1 MKTYDLLAIGRSSID
16 LYSNDIGAPFE
27 QITSFAAYVG
37 GCPLNISV
45 GMRRLGLNTA
55 LLTAVG
61 EDQVGNFILHFLRNE
76 GVDTQFTPRK
86 PGRRSSAV
94 VLGIEPPDRFPLTYY
109 RDNCADIEL
118 TIDDVLAAPIAA
130 SRALLI
136 SGTGLCKEPSRSA
149 TLFAA
154 ELARAA
160 GVPVALDIDFRPDQW
175 HDPRAFGVTL
185 RLAMRLVDIV
195 IGTEDEINAAMLT
208 DAGQISLTHSQVSDT
223 RVQGDVNTAIDALL
237 ALGPKVLL
245 QKRGGDG
252 ARFHIVDDGR
262 PTTDDRRTISD
273 DHAQTTTTATRHS
286 SLVTRQVFDAPGFPV
301 EVANILGAG
310 DAFASGALYGF
321 VQGWDWYK
329 AARLG
334 NACGAIVVTRH
345 GCANFMPTYD
355 EVMAFVESR
364 GGF

>member
-1 MKTYDLLAIGRSSID
+1 MTTTYDLLAIGRSSID

-27 QITSFAAYVG
+27 AITSFAAYVG

-45 GMRRLGLNTA
+45 GARRLGLNTA
-55 LLTAVG
+55 LLTALG

-76 GVDTQFTPRK
+76 GVETQFIPRK
-86 PGRRSSAV
+86 PGHRSSAV

-118 TIDDVLAAPIAA
+118 TIDDVLASPVAE
-130 SRALLI
+130 SRVLLI
-136 SGTGLCKEPSRSA
+136 SGTGLSKEPSRSA

-154 ELARAA
+154 ELARQAR
-160 GVPVALDIDFRPDQW
+160 VPVALDIDFRPDQW

-185 RLAMRLVDIV
+185 RAAMRLVDIV

-223 RVQGDVNTAIDALL
+223 RVQGDLDAGIDALL
-237 ALGPKVLL
+237 LLGPKVLL

-252 ARFHIVDDGR
+252 ARVHIVDDGQ
-262 PTTDDRRTISD
+262 PTTDDVQQ
-273 DHAQTTTTATRHS
+273 ALLATRHA
-286 SLVTRQVFDAPGFPV
+286 SLVTHHSFDVPGFPV

-310 DAFASGALYGF
+310 DAFAAGALYGF

-334 NACGAIVVTRH
+334 NACGAIVVTQH
-345 GCANFMPTYD
+345 GCANFMPTYA